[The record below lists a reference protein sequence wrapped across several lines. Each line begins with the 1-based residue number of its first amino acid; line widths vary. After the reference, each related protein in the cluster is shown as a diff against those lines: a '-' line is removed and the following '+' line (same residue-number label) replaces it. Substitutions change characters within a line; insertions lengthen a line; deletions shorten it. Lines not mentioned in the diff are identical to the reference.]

1 MTKEVRVEIKVRNN
15 LILSMMEAKGIT
27 TVAELANR
35 MCCGSNRNHIYQLV
49 SMKLP
54 ARKPN
59 GSWRKSVLEL
69 SDFFQCMPED
79 LFSDEQ
85 QISSLETNRMTA
97 EVGFAEIQQL
107 MSPQFR
113 PDQMVEAA
121 DLKRTIHQQL
131 LLRLTARE
139 HRVLALR
146 FGLNAQAEH
155 TLEEIGEKFGL
166 SRDRIRQ
173 IEAKAL
179 RKLKHPAN
187 SGPMRVAAG
196 GVKKRHERKDG
207 RLVRDDSDIF
217 DGEVLG
223 ALNHLGS

>member
-131 LLRLTARE
+131 LKLTARE
-139 HRVLALR
+139 QRVIVLR
-146 FGLNAQAEH
+146 FGLYGQPEH
-155 TLEEIGEKFGL
+155 TLEEIGAKFEL
-166 SRDRIRQ
+166 DRERIRQ
-173 IEAKAL
+173 IEGKAL
-179 RKLKHPAN
+179 SKLRHPSRSAPLL
-187 SGPMRVAAG
+187 GAAG
-196 GVKKRHERKDG
+196 DVSKRRSSGVFA
-207 RLVRDDSDIF
+207 SDRF
-217 DGEVLG
+217 DGEVLEG
-223 ALNHLGS
+223 LNHLGS